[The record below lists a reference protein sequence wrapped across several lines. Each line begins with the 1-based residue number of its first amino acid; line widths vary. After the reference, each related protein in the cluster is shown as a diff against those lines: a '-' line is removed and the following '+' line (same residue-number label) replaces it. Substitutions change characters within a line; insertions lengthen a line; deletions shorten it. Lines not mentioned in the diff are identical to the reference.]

1 MKAIILAAGIGKRL
15 GKKSENS
22 PKSLLKFNGIS
33 LLERHFKLLQYF
45 QVEEVIIV
53 VGYESQMIKD
63 EINRLNL
70 NHWVKTIY
78 NPNFTQGSVVSLWYA
93 REILEQENNL
103 LVMDA
108 DVLYDYRIL
117 ERLINTSNENCLL
130 LDRDFEP
137 GVEPVK
143 ICVKDNLIVEFRK
156 EINPDIKYDL
166 WGESVGFF
174 RFSGEGLNKLVKRA
188 NFYIENSLENE
199 PYEDIIRD
207 LLLEKPEI
215 FGYEDIT
222 GFSWIEIDFAE
233 DIIKAKGEILPQIKF
248 IK

>member
-1 MKAIILAAGIGKRL
+1 MKAIILAAGVGKRL
-15 GKKSENS
+15 SEKSENL

-33 LLERHFKLLQYF
+33 LLERHLKLLKHF
-45 QVEEVIIV
+45 QIEEVIII

-63 EINRLNL
+63 AITALNL
-70 NHWVKTIY
+70 DHWVQNIY

-143 ICVKDNLIVEFRK
+143 ICVKNDLIVEFRK
-156 EINPDIKYDL
+156 EINPDLKYDL

-174 RFSGEGLNKLVKRA
+174 RFSGEGLKKLLKRA

-233 DIIKAKGEILPQIKF
+233 DIIKANQTILPKINF